1 MTADTCL
8 VLDLGSPYAQGL
20 ARSVRRR
27 GVYTQIEP
35 ATISAERLK
44 TLNPHAIILA
54 GCHSGDCTSV
64 PATVSQD
71 LLQAGIPVLA
81 VCHDTLITA
90 GSDRPDTGPTTPHAA
105 EGIELAQVRVRCASP
120 LLGDLSPG
128 DEFSVPIRA
137 EAGLEALPVTSRVLA
152 ETTTGPVIAADDAR
166 RIYWLNFNPDLPP
179 GLSDGEVL
187 DVLGNFLFDIAQFTA
202 TWTMAHFLDEAITR
216 LRAQIGDG
224 HVVLGLSGG
233 VDSLVTAALLHR
245 AVGEQLTCVLVDNGF
260 LRAGEREAVEATFR
274 KLIPG
279 RLCVVDARQTFLSA
293 LAGAAPGQKRRII
306 RREFLSVFEQ
316 QAAQIPNATFL
327 AQGIIYSDLIGTA
340 PARDP
345 GPPTPSPGHTHPAE
359 QPPTGDLPRSATLE
373 PIQPLR
379 ELFKDEVREL
389 GAILDLPHNLLW
401 RQPFPGP
408 GLAVRCVG
416 QVTKPRLDTLRAA
429 DYIISQEIKHAN
441 LPQPIFQSFAVL
453 LPVQSVTA
461 TGGHSTAGETICLR
475 VVESDDGAIA
485 NWIPLPANL
494 LNTISTRLMTQIP
507 GITRVVY
514 DITTK
519 PPGRIEWE

>member
-8 VLDLGSPYAQGL
+8 VLDLGSPYVQSL

-27 GVYTQIEP
+27 GVYTQIES
-35 ATISAERLK
+35 ATITADRLK
-44 TLNPHAIILA
+44 TLNARAVILA
-54 GCHSGDCTSV
+54 GCHPSDRTPV
-64 PATVSQD
+64 PAIVSPD
-71 LLQAGIPVLA
+71 VWQAGIPVLA
-81 VCHDTLITA
+81 VCHTSLLTA
-90 GSDRPDTGPTTPHAA
+90 GSDRSGTGPTTPGAA
-105 EGIELAQVRVRCASP
+105 EGAELTHVRVRSASP
-120 LLGDLSPG
+120 LLGGLSPG
-128 DEFSVPIRA
+128 DGFRVPMPA
-137 EAGLEALPVTSRVLA
+137 DAGLEPLPITSRVLA
-152 ETTTGPVIAADDAR
+152 ETTTGPVIAADDTR
-166 RIYWLNFNPDLPP
+166 RVYWLDFDPDLPP
-179 GLSDGEVL
+179 GLSGTGVPDF
-187 DVLGNFLFDIAQFTA
+187 LGNFLFRIAQFTA
-202 TWTMAHFLDEAITR
+202 TWTMAHFLDQTVTR

-260 LRAGEREAVEATFR
+260 LRAGEREAVEAMIQ
-274 KLIPG
+274 KLMPG
-279 RLCVVDARQTFLSA
+279 CLRVIDARQTFLTA
-293 LAGAAPGQKRRII
+293 LAGAAPDQKRRII
-306 RREFLSVFEQ
+306 RREFLSAFEQ
-316 QAAQIPNATFL
+316 AAAQIPNATFL

-340 PARDP
+340 PAHAAAPPMP
-345 GPPTPSPGHTHPAE
+345 GPDHTHRAE

-389 GAILDLPHNLLW
+389 GATLGLPHDLLW

-416 QVTKPRLDTLRAA
+416 QVTQPRLDILRTA
-429 DYIISQEIKHAN
+429 DHIINQEITHAN

-453 LPVQSVTA
+453 LPVPSVTG
-461 TGGHSTAGETICLR
+461 TGGDSITGETICVR
-475 VVESDDGAIA
+475 VVGSDDGATA
-485 NWIPLPANL
+485 SWIPLPANL

-507 GITRVVY
+507 GISRVVY
-514 DITTK
+514 DITAK